1 MASSTMY
8 PFLTQSELVLD
19 NDQKIIP
26 GAKIEV
32 FDPVSN
38 NHVNIYTY
46 DSANDQYVIAQNP
59 VYLDNLSRAQNSYF
73 SDRLVLCMLYKY
85 RGDFSD
91 PLSDDDTENWQYVR
105 NWLGSFSTK
114 TIDDGNIVTGL
125 SGLKAADTDRGSV
138 TVVGYWTGDDCEART
153 YVWVSTS
160 VATPDNGYIVK
171 SDNSDTGRWILQFD
185 GEYLPSTYYGVYP
198 GKEANMNALLTFPA
212 AIGSQWT
219 APGVYFKKGAY
230 NASTTA
236 LTTSKKVLVDADTQ
250 FTRTSF
256 TVADVNV
263 IGHANH
269 GVCDWIISDVEG
281 YTSTKTVHS
290 SWFRTIKG
298 FWKSKARTLIIDQY
312 NHFTNSTIDDPITIY
327 KQNIVGNSYLSA
339 LYTGTG
345 RLNINEC
352 SITGQGMFRINYDKI
367 SFYSMEIKSE
377 WFVATSGYS
386 TVGTNLIFSDSDN
399 IIDLSNFRKTP
410 ADSEFY
416 RAIQQSRGATSL
428 DLQNRSIAGFTNT
441 FSYIKNLSLTS
452 GQSINI
458 TNNNASVT
466 LDHVLGGYINV
477 TGTNVTLHVKN
488 GSIVNIIGIDNVSVL
503 NVNDSTAGSQTTFID
518 ASKTQLTAYN
528 STITATLAQSSANT
542 TTRGKDIKLIDSN
555 LSRTGANHS
564 VCGKIQMKN
573 TKVNQA
579 MFFYPFLDGEN
590 HYWLWTEFQGCEF
603 AGDCRL
609 RYELLDFANQG
620 ATVHHIRPAIRL
632 DSNKFSTSDPYGITM
647 PMWTFNDATGNYPF
661 LDPSWQVGGCYY
673 RGNSGNCPKTWDSY
687 FCLSNMN
694 TSSDYDAVTGGYVT
708 KSYNHRI
715 WFITYNGTYTIGSA
729 LLEERGRGK
738 AFTVG
743 TEGDVAP
750 HGIRSINTMII
761 NSTSPQNFYG
771 LGKTLSPAAY
781 GDKGDMFDIRLF
793 IAAGDW
799 HEGDYVSLIPMGDFC
814 TQKPVIN

>member
-1 MASSTMY
+1 MATSTMY
-8 PFLTQSELVLD
+8 PFLTQSELILD

-46 DSANDQYVIAQNP
+46 DSANNQYVIAQNP

-91 PLSDDDTENWQYVR
+91 PLSDDDTENWEYVR

-114 TIDDGNIVTGL
+114 SIDDGNVVTGL

-230 NASTTA
+230 SASTTA
-236 LTTSKKVLVDADTQ
+236 LTTNKKVLVDADTQ

-256 TVADVNV
+256 TVADVKV
-263 IGHANH
+263 IGHSGH
-269 GVCDWIISDVEG
+269 GVCDWVINDNEG
-281 YTSTKTVHS
+281 YTSSQTVHS

-312 NHFTNSTIDDPITIY
+312 NHFTNSNIDEAITIY

-339 LYTGTG
+339 LYTDDG

-352 SITGQGMFRINYDKI
+352 SITGQGMFRITYDKI

-386 TVGTNLIFSDSDN
+386 TVGTNLVFTHSSN
-399 IIDLSNFRKTP
+399 IIDLSNFRNS
-410 ADSEFY
+410 ADDSEFY
-416 RAIQQSRGATSL
+416 RAIMQSRGATSL

-441 FSYIKNLSLTS
+441 FSYIKNLTLTS
-452 GQSINI
+452 GQSIKI
-458 TNNNASVT
+458 TTNNANVT
-466 LDHVLGGYINV
+466 LDHVIGGYINV
-477 TGTNVTLHVKN
+477 SGTNVTLNVKN
-488 GSIVNIIGIDNVSVL
+488 GSVVNIIGIDNVAEL
-503 NVNDSTAGSQTTFID
+503 NVNDSTVGSQTTFID
-518 ASKTQLTAYN
+518 TSKTKLTAYN
-528 STITATLAQSSANT
+528 SVITSKLAQSSANAL
-542 TTRGKDIKLIDSN
+542 TRGKDLKLIDTE
-555 LSRTGANHS
+555 LSSTGANHALS
-564 VCGKIQMKN
+564 GKVQMKN
-573 TKVNQA
+573 CKVNQSI
-579 MFFYPFLDGEN
+579 FLYPFKDGEDN
-590 HYWLWTEFQGCEF
+590 YWFWTEFQGCEF
-603 AGDCRL
+603 AGDCRI

-620 ATVHHIRPAIRL
+620 ATVHHIRPAIKF

-647 PMWTFNDATGNYPF
+647 PMWTYNDATGNYPF

-673 RGNSGNCPKTWDSY
+673 KGNSGNCPKEWDSY
-687 FCLSNMN
+687 FCLSSMD
-694 TSSDYDAVTGGYVT
+694 TSTDYDQATNGYISKLKNYRVWYISYTGT
-708 KSYNHRI
+708 S
-715 WFITYNGTYTIGSA
+715 FNGSTIA
-729 LLEERGRGK
+729 ERVGRGK
-738 AFTVG
+738 AFSIG
-743 TEGDVAP
+743 TAGPGLAHAVRAVDTKIV
-750 HGIRSINTMII
+750 
-761 NSTSPQNFYG
+761 NSTGPENFYG
-771 LGKTLSPAAY
+771 LGKTISPAAY
-781 GDKGDMFDIRLF
+781 GDLGDMFDIRLF
-793 IAAGDW
+793 VASSDW
-799 HEGDYVSLIPMGDFC
+799 HSGDFVSLIPMGDFC
-814 TQKPVIN
+814 YQKPVIN